1 MRHRIAMRR
10 LGRDGEHRWAMLRN
24 QVTSLIEHE
33 RIRTTLPK
41 AKELRRVAEK
51 VVTLAKQNDVCAKR
65 QAEAIVRTK
74 PVFQKLFD
82 ILGPRYAD
90 RNGGYTRILK
100 ADFRY
105 GDKADMAFI
114 EYVGR
119 PGELRRARPGT
130 AATFVKNNPSEIGGD
145 DDNNSGNHR
154 Q

>member
-41 AKELRRVAEK
+41 AKELRRVAEQ
-51 VVTLAKQNDVCAKR
+51 VVTLAKQNDECAR
-65 QAEAIVRTK
+65 RAAQGIVRTK
-74 PVFQKLFD
+74 TEFTKLFD
-82 ILGPRYAD
+82 TLGPRYMD
-90 RNGGYTRILK
+90 RAGGYTRIVK

-105 GDKADMAFI
+105 GDNAEMAFI

-119 PGELRRARPGT
+119 PGELRRAKPGT
-130 AATFVKNNPSEIGGD
+130 AHLANKK
-145 DDNNSGNHR
+145 
-154 Q
+154 